1 MSRWLIAL
9 AVVVVSRPVVADAAD
24 AATGFVLE
32 QAHRKV
38 TTSSSVVAPSSAEPS
53 LATVPLAD
61 HLLAVE
67 RPGMLDVVD
76 TRTGRTVASTPLAL
90 GGIQSVCRPHRGD
103 LLVKTHGDLVSID
116 RTTGDIRWVQPAT
129 SHGNA
134 IVAPRGDRTE
144 VVDAWVDRET
154 HRYGLV
160 SRDPRTGRELARID
174 LGSTSGWYDIESVQL
189 APDGPGDVLVS
200 ALFGVD

>member
-9 AVVVVSRPVVADAAD
+9 AVVVVSRPVGAAP
-24 AATGFVLE
+24 TVE
-32 QAHRKV
+32 ESYRRV
-38 TTSSSVVAPSSAEPS
+38 TTSTSVVAPSHAEPS
-53 LATVPLAD
+53 LAAVPLAD

-67 RPGMLDVVD
+67 RPGALDIID
-76 TRTGRTVASTPLAL
+76 TRTNRTVSSTPLAL
-90 GGIQSVCRPHRGD
+90 GGIQSVFRPQEGD

-116 RTTGDIRWVQPAT
+116 RATGDIRWVQPT
-129 SHGNA
+129 SSHGNA
-134 IVAPRGDRTE
+134 IAAPRGDRTE

-160 SRDPRTGRELARID
+160 SRDARTGRELDRID
-174 LGSTSGWYDIESVQL
+174 LGPTSGWYDIENVQL
-189 APDGPGDVLVS
+189 ASDGPGDVLVS